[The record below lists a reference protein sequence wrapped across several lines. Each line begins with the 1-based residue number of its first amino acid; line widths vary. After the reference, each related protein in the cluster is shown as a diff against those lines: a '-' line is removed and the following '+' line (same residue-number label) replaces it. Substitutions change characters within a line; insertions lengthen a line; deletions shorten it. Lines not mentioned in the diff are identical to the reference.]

1 MQPNTRFQEIIRAY
15 NYDAIRSYIEANK
28 GLLTSEELK
37 FIHSEDNQMVF
48 EIIAICNYVPTL
60 EVLKLF
66 KRNEVTVEL
75 LTRLVSHG
83 MPINALLINHLISN
97 DLIEQFRYL
106 LDTRPQVFSG
116 MYKVILKCAFNYG
129 VLDIIELVFDYVERN
144 ILTLPEGTNI
154 RTECYQF
161 NQPLIEKSHLHVLEF
176 LLRKYFDG
184 RVSGTDYFTVQELEL
199 AISHCN
205 LDIFSLVYENTDFHT
220 EDMKSLIYDFL
231 DEASRYGKT
240 EIYVYLFNKLESLTQ
255 PEEFNEKELNDKIG
269 ELIRIQ
275 RTKIAKF
282 LIEKFIN
289 RLNKFPNVSMSSALV
304 TNDIEF
310 INYLILNN
318 PNITYAI
325 EHIIIRWIENNKI
338 IFTFN
343 DIIYQKIIKNHL
355 LDQRTYPYIYSS
367 VFNQIAEVNLSI
379 KELNKIMCKDE
390 CSLVKEILSSI
401 GTLWDYHYNEVMNIL
416 NDINEE
422 EQQ

>member
-1 MQPNTRFQEIIRAY
+1 MQPTTRFQEIIRSY
-15 NYDAIRSYIEANK
+15 NYDAIRNYILANE
-28 GLLTSEELK
+28 GLLTSAELN
-37 FIHSEDNQMVF
+37 FIHNEDNEMVL
-48 EIIAICNYVPTL
+48 EIIANCNYVPTL

-66 KRNEVTVEL
+66 KRNELTVNLFE
-75 LTRLVSHG
+75 RL
-83 MPINALLINHLISN
+83 INSGLSVNSALINHLICN
-97 DLIEQFRYL
+97 DLILLFRYI
-106 LDTRPQVFSG
+106 LDTQPQVASR
-116 MYKVILKCAFNYG
+116 MYMLILKCAFNYG

-255 PEEFNEKELNDKIG
+255 PEEFNQKELNDKIG

-355 LDQRTYPYIYSS
+355 LDQHTHPYIYSS
-367 VFNQIAEVNLSI
+367 IFNQIADVNLSI
-379 KELNKIMCKDE
+379 NELKEIMCDDICE
-390 CSLVKEILSSI
+390 VIKETLYSI
-401 GTLWDYHYNEVMNIL
+401 GSIWEQHYDEVMN
-416 NDINEE
+416 DIN
-422 EQQ
+422 